1 VKAAMTASP
10 CRSKTSASQVK
21 LSINWSIN
29 SQAPPRDNF
38 IKRGSQRP
46 LPRAALGPTRF
57 ALRAAAGL
65 LTAHVRRILGN
76 AESGPASQLHQ
87 FSPKGLTSTSN
98 VQAEGGCCASHTA
111 VAAMSSGFRKKLS
124 GLSGMFRRVP
134 GRSTT
139 ASITI
144 KAT

>member
-1 VKAAMTASP
+1 MKAAMTASP

-57 ALRAAAGL
+57 ALG
-65 LTAHVRRILGN
+65 
-76 AESGPASQLHQ
+76 AEP
-87 FSPKGLTSTSN
+87 
-98 VQAEGGCCASHTA
+98 
-111 VAAMSSGFRKKLS
+111 
-124 GLSGMFRRVP
+124 
-134 GRSTT
+134 
-139 ASITI
+139 
-144 KAT
+144 